1 MAEPPA
7 RLTGVDVDGARE
19 RTGSGKRGEVM
30 ANLAVAELLPEIE
43 HRESPSV
50 AEVAGMSLER
60 FARAGLV
67 VKVRSSLLDEVVLFA
82 SDNARLAK
90 DERRTVY
97 RAADLDRLLRG

>member
-1 MAEPPA
+1 M
-7 RLTGVDVDGARE
+7 T
-19 RTGSGKRGEVM
+19 
-30 ANLAVAELLPEIE
+30 NLAVAELLPETE
-43 HRESPSV
+43 QRERPTV

-82 SDNARLAK
+82 SDNAKLAN

-97 RAADLDRLLRG
+97 RAADLRRLLRGRAVAF

>member
-1 MAEPPA
+1 MSSSS
-7 RLTGVDVDGARE
+7 T
-19 RTGSGKRGEVM
+19 
-30 ANLAVAELLPEIE
+30 VAELLPEIE
-43 HRESPSV
+43 DRERPTV

-67 VKVRSSLLDEVVLFA
+67 VKVRSTLLDEVVLFA

-97 RAADLDRLLRG
+97 RAADLGRILRGRRAAF